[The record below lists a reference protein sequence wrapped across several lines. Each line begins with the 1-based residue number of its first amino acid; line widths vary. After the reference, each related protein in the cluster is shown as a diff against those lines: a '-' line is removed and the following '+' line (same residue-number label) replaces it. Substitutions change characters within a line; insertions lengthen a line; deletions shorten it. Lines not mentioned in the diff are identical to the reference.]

1 MSNTLISF
9 KKPTRKISSEFSQ
22 GYVRKL
28 MNNQKILEYYE
39 KIYNQIILPTNQI
52 IQHFTNADI
61 QIILDLYRENDFT
74 DLLSN
79 LENISSQFIQD
90 YGCSSLIP
98 DSVKFFNETIKSNI
112 NIFITSIQE
121 IIKFI
126 SENGSISLNV
136 IDNQYDNLIT
146 FTVDNY
152 LIPMSTNSYENINN
166 DQDTYIRI
174 YNQYITLLDI
184 DGMNRALQNIFYSFK
199 AAVALFN
206 TNNRNNSL
214 SIRNTLIENRNKELN
229 ELIDYSKSNFQGS
242 ISLSQTFKLKPEI
255 ELYLIVYGA
264 PVDNYD
270 KYITIKEFIK
280 NNPQLEWNDFNKLDF
295 DYIMN
300 NLYKTINTIN

>member
-136 IDNQYDNLIT
+136 IDNQYDNLVT
-146 FTVDNY
+146 FTVNNY

-199 AAVALFN
+199 AAVALYN
-206 TNNRNNSL
+206 TNNTNNVL
-214 SIRNTLIENRNKELN
+214 TLRNTFLESRNKEL
-229 ELIDYSKSNFQGS
+229 LSQIDFSKSNLQGS
-242 ISLSQTFKLKPEI
+242 ISMKRTFKLKPEI
-255 ELYLIVYGA
+255 QLYIMIYGA
-264 PVDNYD
+264 PIDNYD
-270 KYITIKEFIK
+270 KYTTIKEFIK
-280 NNPQLEWNDFNKLDF
+280 NNPQLEWNDFKKIDL
-295 DYIMN
+295 DYIIN
-300 NLYKTINTIN
+300 NLFKSIKI